1 MFMPNF
7 EHMFNRKIPFS
18 IGALFFVGVI
28 FLYFHNLCLKG
39 ADPDIIDFDYDWKI
53 SYADTVVYPNEIG
66 DFKIPST
73 INVGDT
79 IVYEKKIEKGVPPLS
94 LVRFRTYYSSIHV
107 SLDDTELYRYG
118 DDIAEQRL
126 MVGSGYHYI
135 GFPENIEGKILKITL
150 VVMERSAKKTFSSM
164 KILPNRYFSDYY
176 SHYGL
181 SVAIGLFLSM
191 FGAISVFVGILALG
205 FSRMFYRLM
214 LIGFMS
220 LLLGVWTLCY
230 MKVIQIFSMDFS
242 FNTKLEYFSLYLT
255 IVPFDLLL
263 LNMRRGKIKKWKW
276 NFLCGL
282 AIFSLLFFICTT
294 FMQSLN
300 ILHYPATLP
309 IFHITVLVTF
319 SFLFIFRI
327 LYDFH
332 VGMEE
337 KVMTLGMSIFGLFA
351 FLDVFRYNF
360 QKYFSINSTWLEVTW
375 LPIGILFFIILLIV
389 SYFIYLYTVVMD
401 KSEREFLRQMA
412 FKDSLTGL
420 YNRAKCKRI
429 FEVLNSSD
437 SDYAIVSIDLNDLK
451 KTNDTYG
458 HTRGDDLIISFSKVF
473 KNAFD
478 GVGTTIRM
486 GGDEFVA
493 IVRSEH
499 LDDLPDV
506 LKKMEYLEE
515 HVTDSLPVPLDAA
528 YGCAIH
534 KKGDSRR
541 AQDVYNLADIQ
552 MYQMKA
558 ESKKNRK

>member
-1 MFMPNF
+1 
-7 EHMFNRKIPFS
+7 
-18 IGALFFVGVI
+18 
-28 FLYFHNLCLKG
+28 
-39 ADPDIIDFDYDWKI
+39 
-53 SYADTVVYPNEIG
+53 
-66 DFKIPST
+66 
-73 INVGDT
+73 
-79 IVYEKKIEKGVPPLS
+79 
-94 LVRFRTYYSSIHV
+94 
-107 SLDDTELYRYG
+107 
-118 DDIAEQRL
+118 
-126 MVGSGYHYI
+126 
-135 GFPENIEGKILKITL
+135 
-150 VVMERSAKKTFSSM
+150 
-164 KILPNRYFSDYY
+164 
-176 SHYGL
+176 
-181 SVAIGLFLSM
+181 
-191 FGAISVFVGILALG
+191 
-205 FSRMFYRLM
+205 
-214 LIGFMS
+214 
-220 LLLGVWTLCY
+220 
-230 MKVIQIFSMDFS
+230 
-242 FNTKLEYFSLYLT
+242 
-255 IVPFDLLL
+255 
-263 LNMRRGKIKKWKW
+263 
-276 NFLCGL
+276 
-282 AIFSLLFFICTT
+282 
-294 FMQSLN
+294 
-300 ILHYPATLP
+300 
-309 IFHITVLVTF
+309 
-319 SFLFIFRI
+319 
-327 LYDFH
+327 
-332 VGMEE
+332 
-337 KVMTLGMSIFGLFA
+337 
-351 FLDVFRYNF
+351 
-360 QKYFSINSTWLEVTW
+360 
-375 LPIGILFFIILLIV
+375 
-389 SYFIYLYTVVMD
+389 
-401 KSEREFLRQMA
+401 MA